1 MPTVVEDGEFRFVVR
16 TRDHPPAHVH
26 VICADGQEVR
36 IDLNSGAFLDE
47 PPPGKK
53 GAILK
58 TFRKHVKVIREA
70 WDQYHG
76 RGA

>member
-1 MPTVVEDGEFRFVVR
+1 MPTVAEDGEFRFVVR
-16 TRDHPPAHVH
+16 TRDHSPAHVH
-26 VICADGQEVR
+26 VLCADGQEVR
-36 IDLNSGAFLDE
+36 INLNDSTFMDE

-58 TFRKHVKVIREA
+58 AFYKHAKEIREA
-70 WDQYHG
+70 WDHYHG